1 MVIETRAL
9 DNDHFAIV
17 TWQQSFRSCH
27 QKRSSKKNFLFLFFS
42 QSWLW
47 LVFTKL
53 LYASIIA
60 EQYPKLVNGPPT
72 ERRRVGKDKN
82 QICDKHE
89 RARGRESSR
98 KKGITNKGLCKQF
111 QTSHT
116 IFFFHSPNVTIK
128 IFVWE
133 FLANRRMKS
142 LKRKKVR
149 ISQPLFCLQQRC
161 LLASIDQKPKTRGLT
176 IV

>member
-27 QKRSSKKNFLFLFFS
+27 QKRSSKKKFSFSFLLS
-42 QSWLW
+42 IRDCLKWLW

-60 EQYPKLVNGPPT
+60 EQYPKLVNGPPP
-72 ERRRVGKDKN
+72 ERRRVGKDKK
-82 QICDKHE
+82 QICDKRE
-89 RARGRESSR
+89 RTLGRESSR
-98 KKGITNKGLCKQF
+98 KKGITNNGLRKQF

-116 IFFFHSPNVTIK
+116 IFFFFFFTHLMRR
-128 IFVWE
+128 WR
-133 FLANRRMKS
+133 FLFEN
-142 LKRKKVR
+142 
-149 ISQPLFCLQQRC
+149 FW
-161 LLASIDQKPKTRGLT
+161 LT
-176 IV
+176 GE

>member
-72 ERRRVGKDKN
+72 ERRRVGKDKK

-98 KKGITNKGLCKQF
+98 KKRNNKQRF
-111 QTSHT
+111 VQAIPNQSHY
-116 IFFFHSPNVTIK
+116 FFFHSPNVTIK